1 VDAVGNLYIADYG
14 KNVIRQVDTNGI
26 ITTVAGGGSD
36 DPGDGGPA
44 TNAILRWPSGVAV
57 DTIGN
62 LYIADYG
69 NNVIRQVDTNG
80 IITTVAGGGSGGGSD
95 GLGDGGPA
103 ARARL
108 NQPSSVVVDAA
119 GNLYIADSGNNVI
132 REVTD
137 NLATLSLFN
146 VTLNDLGTYQVI
158 LFSQCGS
165 VTSSVVTLVATGP
178 PAIMQQPTNLDVIQ
192 GSNAIFSV
200 TAAGTEPLSYQ
211 WWSET
216 TLTWTAIDGATNATL
231 VLTNVQVSD
240 EGYYYVNITNSAG
253 SVSSGAVY
261 LTVITPP
268 TITQQPA
275 SQAALQGNNVM
286 FSVAA
291 NSVAPLGY
299 QWWFDGTNSIAG
311 ATNATLVL
319 TNVQISEAGFYSV
332 VVTNSAGSVT
342 SYMAGLTIQAR
353 PYVAFSGRQTNQTDY
368 TFQSDTTYYIDSP
381 VQLSGTTVI
390 EGGTVIKFST
400 NGSLNVLG
408 PLICKTGPY
417 RPAIL
422 TSKDDNSAGVPI
434 PGSSGNPQTA
444 ANGLAYL
451 NFASWS
457 FNSNGAADITVSYLR
472 LAYADQGMAA
482 ACTIYI
488 PAAQSKQ
495 PGAEY
500 VGNFHVWDCQ
510 FIGCNCGIANC
521 FWNCAIIFDL
531 HNILFS
537 GCQYSGGGAT
547 NYASIPGRANG
558 AFINGE
564 QLTSDSGSFWNT
576 NYTLNVLSLTNC
588 IILGDFQFGLS
599 TTVSTNCVALDPSG
613 TPFQSVGAA
622 NYYLPAGSPYH
633 NAGTTNISAP
643 MLAELGQKTTY
654 APTAIY
660 SDTTISSSRLVPQV
674 SRDTGTSS
682 GVTVSSGNAS
692 PDLGYHYDPIDYAFS
707 TVDAIN
713 ATLTVTPGTVIAAF
727 ASYSETLGGTY
738 GLNIDGGSQLICQ
751 GLANQL
757 NHIVQ
762 YNTVQ
767 EQATSDWCETYAGS
781 VVCDF
786 LAGTPPPSITCHFT
800 DWSVMAFDTF
810 HLYDNSSNCAP
821 INLQDCQLHGGLL
834 VSTYATVDLTNCLL
848 ERVYANLESADGN
861 TPIIRNNLFWY
872 GTFNFN
878 PNVSNAVVKDNLFDQ
893 TGIPDN
899 STNYLAYDGGHNA
912 FVTNCD
918 RVKPFFASDLILT
931 NTLAYQSSFFG
942 NYYQPT
948 NSPLINAGSTTADQV
963 GLYHY
968 TVTTNQTV
976 EGTNVVSIGYHYVAT
991 DTNGNPLCT
1000 SGNGIPD
1007 YIADTNG
1014 DGLGDWAD
1022 YYQGVLPTLSI
1033 IYGDG
1038 QSGIFNAFL
1047 PEPLVVQVTD
1057 GYGLGNILTNAPLTF
1072 SVTNGLNQLAVTN
1085 TKVLGGTV
1093 VSNLFLRTDANGYAM
1108 VYLFL
1113 PSDAPATNLIFVTA
1127 QSGTNS
1133 RQVTSVDTVAQVDTP
1148 VINPAGGIFTMIQ
1161 NVTISCDTPGAV
1173 IHYTLNGNSPTEA
1186 DPTVTNGQTLVVSQP
1201 TTIEAKAFE
1210 DGVMFPSVVQTAG
1223 FSFANPLAAGS
1234 DDTLVLEPDG
1244 AILAGGSNGNG
1255 QLGNGTTNDRSNLV
1269 GVLNLTNA
1277 AGIAAGGLHSLAWGS
1292 DGTAWAWGSD
1302 SNGQLGNGASGSQQY
1317 TPTPSQINNLSSVI
1331 ALSGGNLHSLAL
1343 ESNGTV
1349 YAWGNNL
1356 YGQLGDGTTNQQT
1369 TPATVT
1375 GLSNVLAIAAGG
1387 WHSLALESNGIV
1399 YAWGTNASG
1408 QLGDGTTTQR
1418 KTPVAVSGLSNCLE
1432 IAAGYSHSLGIT
1444 SNETV
1449 VAWGDNTY
1457 GQIGNGTTANQT
1469 MPAPVVGLSNVVAI
1483 AAGQYHSLALES
1495 DGIVWSWGNNSH
1507 GQLGNGTTNQQTTP
1521 VTVLGLSNVLA
1532 IAAGWAHSA
1541 ALKSDGTIV
1550 IWGSTN
1556 YGMNGNSS
1564 TAFSTV
1570 PVTAD
1575 PLVHVDWQPP
1585 VITSQPI
1592 SQLISPGDSATFS
1605 VGATGNNLTYQ
1616 WSFNGNPIPGANAS
1630 SYTIN
1635 NVSGNNQGA
1644 YGVIVANAM
1653 ASIVSTNA
1661 QLTVDWWGETDDPF
1675 LMVIQGPRQNYT
1687 FQSGVTYYIW
1697 SPVQLY
1703 GQTTIEG
1710 GAVIKF
1716 DHYYNYTNAT
1726 LQVFGSL
1733 NCQTGPYNPA
1743 MLTSVDDDPYGE
1755 LIWWEGTGEPQ
1766 PVATGVPYLD
1776 LTATTNTSIR
1786 NLRISY
1792 ADQGVA
1798 TPAAGRLDVWDC
1810 QFVTNNSSVMNLS
1823 GGDDSFHNVLF
1834 SGCGDAVNASTNS
1847 FTIEAE
1853 HVTASVSNFWDS
1865 SILPSSVSL
1874 TNSIIFGALGRVP
1887 SSPNVFN
1894 NPDPTNFQAIGAGSY
1909 YLAPNSPLHNSGTPN
1924 ISPRLLAEF
1933 QNKTTYAPMAF
1944 PALMQLGGSLTL
1956 FPQAPRYTNGPPDI
1970 GYYYD
1975 ALDYTVALM
1984 TLYGGS
1990 ITVEPGTVVGSRM
2003 EYIPQIRRWNYIGF
2017 DLQNGSSFTS
2027 QGTPN
2032 KPNVFVD
2039 VQSVQEQWEWPV
2051 IASFVPDYIPS
2062 DDLNMGAPPVLTF
2075 RFSNFYANYCSYFYA
2090 PAEHFWAG
2098 ISHWS
2103 GYEGSLDST
2112 VYLTL
2117 QNCKV
2122 QGGMIDLGW
2131 PDNPVFGCG
2140 YFNFDFVYGSG
2151 AVTWINNSFENV
2163 GINLSPT
2170 YYPYGLDDPGT
2181 LNVDMT
2187 FTATNNLFKG
2197 GDWFVIEPIPAS
2209 GGNWVFENNLFDKAD
2224 IMQGTTMPLDY
2235 AYNGYWPKQPWEL
2248 LWGWD
2253 AAQLQTT
2260 TTGDGFTDGQGEVV
2274 LSNAPPYQFGPFGKF
2289 YLPTNTLLY
2298 GAGSAT
2304 AGALGLYHYTTQT
2317 NQVKEGDEPSG
2328 HKANIGV
2335 HYIAATNLQPSTL
2348 NYQPIDTDGDGI
2360 PDYVEDANGNG
2371 VWDQGT
2377 ETDWRTQYTIDG
2389 VWDPTNSVYDNIDL
2403 SGDGLV
2409 GRIKAAL
2416 GLDPFC
2422 STNPLT
2428 LTQVAGNNQN
2438 IVTFEVPINYNVLT
2452 NIGNLSLIVD
2462 GIDAT
2467 IEGICPAGDNNTLIN
2482 WNSTYDMPGQH
2493 YLQVQLMGKY
2503 TGNDAD
2509 IITAVGPLMP
2519 FYTANLLQFFESG
2532 QVFNANG
2539 AYLQAQLTQTNAN
2552 YTIQIYDP
2560 SATPPTLINTIAGS
2574 TTNGIIQE
2582 AWGLTNSDGTLFTG
2596 NSFTAVYN
2604 VTIPNG
2610 SGVSGRSVRMAAA
2623 DDSGGGGGSS
2633 GAYPQTQ
2640 ILGHTVQGNGFDFAY
2655 VYTPPYPLFYDF
2667 MGIFSGNP
2675 GAFWLGM
2682 QNVVDTLLMP
2692 QTSGGGGPNN
2702 YASGFNYYTRE
2713 GNNPLGYGLDN
2724 GYPGYIN
2731 DTGSKKRLFQ
2741 DMTNSTTQV
2750 KNFFMFAHGGR
2761 YDLESADGV
2770 SADISTD
2777 DISSLLGNVRDEN
2790 GNWKSLNNPYRF
2802 VFLYA
2807 CSSATWGDWR
2817 RAFGIM
2823 PIKGTEAAQG
2833 ISYGLEPQAFVGWGD
2848 DVQAGTAP
2856 IWTHNIFE
2864 LIYHVPGSNVDIDET
2879 KENAWCFTQTLKSF
2893 YYEWMQRT
2901 PLAACIYDAAHPGNG
2916 NYTFPLPGISTYTL
2930 SAVNSPF
2937 GPFTF
2942 TTKHTFNAPI
2952 IVAGHSGLTRT
2963 GCRTEFDNLYKG
2975 VQ

>member
-1 VDAVGNLYIADYG
+1 
-14 KNVIRQVDTNGI
+14 VDTNGI

-613 TPFQSVGAA
+613 TIFQSVGAA
-622 NYYLPAGSPYH
+622 HYYLPASSPYH

-643 MLAELGQKTTY
+643 MRAELGQKTTY

-682 GVTVSSGNAS
+682 GVTVSSGNTL

-707 TVDAIN
+707 TVDAIK
-713 ATLTVTPGTVIAAF
+713 ATLTVAPGTVIAAF
-727 ASYSETLGGTY
+727 ASYSKTLGATY
-738 GLNIDGGSQLICQ
+738 GLNIDSGSQLICQ

-786 LAGTPPPSITCHFT
+786 LAGTPPPRITCHFT

-821 INLQDCQLHGGLL
+821 INLRDCQLHGGLL
-834 VSTYATVDLTNCLL
+834 VSTYAAVDLTNCLL

-878 PNVSNAVVKDNLFDQ
+878 PNVPNAVVKDNLFDQ

-918 RVKPFFASDLILT
+918 RVKPFFTSDRILT
-931 NTLAYQSSFFG
+931 NALAYQPSFFG
-942 NYYQPT
+942 NYYQPA
-948 NSPLINAGSTTADQV
+948 NSPLIHAGSTMADQV

-1038 QSGIFNAFL
+1038 QSGSLDYFL
-1047 PEPLVVQVTD
+1047 PEPLVIQVTD

-1072 SVTNGLNQLAVTN
+1072 SVTNGLDQLAAAN
-1085 TKVLGGTV
+1085 GGTV
-1093 VSNLFLRTDANGYAM
+1093 VSNLFVRTDTNGYAT

-1113 PSDAPATNLIFVTA
+1113 PANAPATNVIFVTA

-1133 RQVTSVDTVAQVDTP
+1133 EQVTSVDTVAHVDTP

-1161 NVTISCDTPGAV
+1161 NVTISCDTPGAA

-1186 DPTVTNGQTLVVSQP
+1186 DPTVTNGQSLVVSQP
-1201 TTIEAKAFE
+1201 TTIEAEAFE
-1210 DGVMFPSVVQTAG
+1210 DGVMLPSPVQTAS

-1244 AILAGGSNGNG
+1244 AILAGGSNGSG
-1255 QLGNGTTNDRSNLV
+1255 QLGDGTTTDRPDLV
-1269 GVLNLTNA
+1269 SVLNLTNA
-1277 AGIAAGGLHSLAWGS
+1277 AGIAAGGLHSLAWGT

-1302 SNGQLGNGASGSQQY
+1302 SNGQLGNGTSGSQQS
-1317 TPTPSQINNLSSVI
+1317 TPTQITSLSSVI
-1331 ALSGGNLHSLAL
+1331 AMSGGNLHSLAL

-1349 YAWGNNL
+1349 YAWGDNT
-1356 YGQLGDGTTNQQT
+1356 YGQLGDGTKTQRT
-1369 TPATVT
+1369 TPVPVSY
-1375 GLSNVLAIAAGG
+1375 LSGIVAIAAGG
-1387 WHSLALESNGIV
+1387 AHSLALSHGKVN
-1399 YAWGTNASG
+1399 AWGDNTYC
-1408 QLGDGTTTQR
+1408 QLGNGKMPQSLA
-1418 KTPVAVSGLSNCLE
+1418 PVPVGLPNCLE
-1432 IAAGYSHSLGIT
+1432 IAAGYYHSIALAA
-1444 SNETV
+1444 NETV
-1449 VAWGDNTY
+1449 WAWGNNAY
-1457 GQIGNGTTANQT
+1457 GQIGDGTTNTQIT
-1469 MPAPVVGLSNVVAI
+1469 PVQVNGLSNVVAI
-1483 AAGQYHSLALES
+1483 AAGQYHNLALES

-1507 GQLGNGTTNQQTTP
+1507 GQLGDGTTNQQRTP
-1521 VTVLGLSNVLA
+1521 VTVVGLSNVLA

-1541 ALKSDGTIV
+1541 ALKSDGTVV

-1575 PLVHVDWQPP
+1575 PSNHVDWQPP
-1585 VITSQPI
+1585 VITTQPFSQEV
-1592 SQLISPGDSATFS
+1592 LAGDSVTFS

-1616 WSFNGNPIPGANAS
+1616 WTFNGSPVPGANAS

-1635 NVSGNNQGA
+1635 NVWFNNGGSYA
-1644 YGVIVANAM
+1644 VTVANGM

-1661 QLTVDWWGETDDPF
+1661 QLTVDWPTEDPF
-1675 LMVIQGPRQNYT
+1675 LMILVGQRQNYT
-1687 FQSGVTYYIW
+1687 FKNGMTYWIY

-1703 GQTTIEG
+1703 GKTTIEG

-1716 DHYYNYTNAT
+1716 DYTLWAYVGTNYGCTFTNPPT

-1733 NCQTGPYNPA
+1733 DCKTAPYNPA
-1743 MLTSVDDDPYGE
+1743 ILTSVDDDAIGEISWDSYGPFWWGTVEPYP
-1755 LIWWEGTGEPQ
+1755 TG
-1766 PVATGVPYLD
+1766 APYLD
-1776 LTATTNTSIR
+1776 LTRTTNTSIS

-1798 TPAAGRLDVWDC
+1798 TPANGRLDVWDC
-1810 QFVTNNSSVMNLS
+1810 QFVTNNSAVMNLA

-1834 SGCGDAVNASTNS
+1834 SGCGDAVKASTNS

-1853 HVTASVSNFWDS
+1853 QMTASVSNFWDPS
-1865 SILPSSVSL
+1865 SVPSSVSL
-1874 TNSIIFGALGRVP
+1874 TNSIILGTLGKIP
-1887 SSPNVFN
+1887 SSPNVVI
-1894 NPDPTNFQAIGAGSY
+1894 NPDPTNFQASAAGNY
-1909 YLAPNSPLHNSGTPN
+1909 YLTAASPLHKSGAAN
-1924 ISPRLLAEF
+1924 ISPRLLTEF
-1933 QNKTTYAPMAF
+1933 QNKTTYSPMAF
-1944 PALMQLGGSLTL
+1944 PALMQLSGGLTL

-1975 ALDYTVALM
+1975 ALDYTVARMILS
-1984 TLYGGS
+1984 GGS

-2003 EYIPQIRRWNYIGF
+2003 EYIPQIGDWNYIGF

-2032 KPNVFVD
+2032 KPNVFTD
-2039 VQSVQEQWEWPV
+2039 VQLVQEQFEWPV
-2051 IASFVPDYIPS
+2051 ESSFVPDYFPGNGSI
-2062 DDLNMGAPPVLTF
+2062 DAPPTLNF
-2075 RFSNFYANYCSYFYA
+2075 RFSNFYLNYCGYPNVFFGGDGE
-2090 PAEHFWAG
+2090 PADHFLAG
-2098 ISHWS
+2098 ISLWGGCEWS
-2103 GYEGSLDST
+2103 ADSA
-2112 VYLTL
+2112 VYLTM
-2117 QNCKV
+2117 QDCKV
-2122 QGGMIDLGW
+2122 VGGAIDVGW
-2131 PDNPVFGCG
+2131 PDPGW
-2140 YFNFDFVYGSG
+2140 YFPPDYVYGSG
-2151 AVTWINNSFENV
+2151 AVSWVNNSFDNV

-2197 GDWFVIEPIPAS
+2197 GGWLFLEPIPAS
-2209 GGNWVFENNLFDKAD
+2209 GGNWVFENNLFDKVD
-2224 IMQGTTMPLDY
+2224 ILQDTTMPLDY
-2235 AYNGYWPKQPWEL
+2235 AYNGYWPKQPWAL
-2248 LWGWD
+2248 LWVGD
-2253 AAQLQTT
+2253 AAQLQTNT
-2260 TTGDGFTDGQGEVV
+2260 FANSDGFKDGQGEVV
-2274 LSNAPPYQFGPFGKF
+2274 LSNAPPYQCGPFGKF
-2289 YLPTNTLLY
+2289 YLPNTTPLY
-2298 GAGSAT
+2298 GAGSDTPAN
-2304 AGALGLYHYTTQT
+2304 LGLYHYTTQT
-2317 NQVKEGDEPSG
+2317 NQIKEGNDTA
-2328 HKANIGV
+2328 KVNANIGV
-2335 HYIAATNLQPSTL
+2335 HYIAATNGV
-2348 NYQPIDTDGDGI
+2348 PIDTDGDGI

-2371 VWDQGT
+2371 VWDQGS
-2377 ETDWRTQYTIDG
+2377 ETDWRHPMTDG
-2389 VWDPTNSVYDNIDL
+2389 VTPDPYSTIYDDIDL
-2403 SGDGLV
+2403 DGDGLT
-2409 GRIKAAL
+2409 GAAERTL
-2416 GLDPFC
+2416 G
-2422 STNPLT
+2422 TNPL
-2428 LTQVAGNNQN
+2428 LSDNPLNFSQISLPDPVSG
-2438 IVTFEVPINYNVLT
+2438 VLT
-2452 NIGNLSLIVD
+2452 IRLNINTD
-2462 GIDAT
+2462 TDT
-2467 IEGICPAGDNNTLIN
+2467 NTLIMLTVN
-2482 WNSTYDMPGQH
+2482 GVMDDTSVYQSNGVWFASWDTTSTANGFYQLTFEMVESDGEDVIPVGTTFVNVQNGVCFPDDVPLFGSALYVHAQTINTNGTWAMDVYDDQGNLFTNLSGTVDANGYCDYPDTSQEGVAINLLNNNGNQLQSSYYDVYVTTYPAATAMFNSIRA
-2493 YLQVQLMGKY
+2493 
-2503 TGNDAD
+2503 NDANSGGTSSARRRYYPQKNVGD
-2509 IITAVGPLMP
+2509 GKNWVIAYMQIFGQPDGTGEDPPAQLGSMMEGAAQIIHDSQYGINNDAVINQINTTWGLP
-2519 FYTANLLQFFESG
+2519 YTFTLDQSRDWSTLLNLLQFS
-2532 QVFNANG
+2532 
-2539 AYLQAQLTQTNAN
+2539 
-2552 YTIQIYDP
+2552 
-2560 SATPPTLINTIAGS
+2560 
-2574 TTNGIIQE
+2574 E
-2582 AWGLTNSDGTLFTG
+2582 AENF
-2596 NSFTAVYN
+2596 VY
-2604 VTIPNG
+2604 
-2610 SGVSGRSVRMAAA
+2610 
-2623 DDSGGGGGSS
+2623 
-2633 GAYPQTQ
+2633 
-2640 ILGHTVQGNGFDFAY
+2640 LGHA
-2655 VYTPPYPLFYDF
+2655 
-2667 MGIFSGNP
+2667 
-2675 GAFWLGM
+2675 
-2682 QNVVDTLLMP
+2682 
-2692 QTSGGGGPNN
+2692 GPNLIGL
-2702 YASGFNYYTRE
+2702 SQS
-2713 GNNPLGYGLDN
+2713 LGLSSDLL
-2724 GYPGYIN
+2724 
-2731 DTGSKKRLFQ
+2731 KRVLVLQ
-2741 DMTNSTTQV
+2741 N
-2750 KNFFMFAHGGR
+2750 H
-2761 YDLESADGV
+2761 
-2770 SADISTD
+2770 
-2777 DISSLLGNVRDEN
+2777 
-2790 GNWKSLNNPYRF
+2790 PYRF
-2802 VFLYA
+2802 VFLYG
-2807 CSSATWGDWR
+2807 CQSAKGDLPE
-2817 RAFGIM
+2817 AFGI
-2823 PIKGTEAAQG
+2823 KKKKWKNNKA
-2833 ISYGLEPQAFVGWGD
+2833 GLTPQAFLGWNTKRHWFYGNFLPVESQLFFVGFWR
-2848 DVQAGTAP
+2848 
-2856 IWTHNIFE
+2856 
-2864 LIYHVPGSNVDIDET
+2864 
-2879 KENAWCFTQTLKSF
+2879 
-2893 YYEWMQRT
+2893 EWSGRYPNLQDAINYAYRVT
-2901 PLAACIYDAAHPGNG
+2901 NYD
-2916 NYTFPLPGISTYTL
+2916 
-2930 SAVNSPF
+2930 
-2937 GPFTF
+2937 PFTNGQISGNQP
-2942 TTKHTFNAPI
+2942 TEPCPDAEEIVLYGDPTLTFY
-2952 IVAGHSGLTRT
+2952 H
-2963 GCRTEFDNLYKG
+2963 
-2975 VQ
+2975 